1 MIDEGGTYLLARLLF
16 AIFGKKRPSFAYAV
30 FVSLILLVCAVFIV
44 QAKSVDDAMFPVIAL
59 VFTLAYI
66 IIDPIEIIWRNS
78 IRDFHLIEEEIQF
91 EDDV

>member
-1 MIDEGGTYLLARLLF
+1 MIDHDAAHILARLLI
-16 AIFGKKRPSFAYAV
+16 AIFGKKRPSSAYAV
-30 FVSLILLVCAVFIV
+30 FVSLIALVCAVFIV

-66 IIDPIEIIWRNS
+66 IIDAIEIIRRNS
-78 IRDFHLIEEEIQF
+78 IRDFHSIEEEIQF